1 MKFNFKIQIK
11 YLLFFLFSNLIILES
26 YSIESLKWYTEDY
39 PPFNYRSA
47 DGKMNSGIAI
57 ELLEA
62 THRNLYKKGK
72 INKSVSRKH
81 YRLVPWQRAYNK
93 ALKKGRKN
101 VVFST
106 TRTEEREKLFKWFGP
121 IASNKNVLFALK
133 GQAKLKK
140 ENIKRAIQ
148 QGKVTGIRGD
158 VGLNYVSSKIGVSEK
173 YFVIAN
179 SADAM
184 FRLLKRR
191 RVKFMSYGELTTFHL
206 IKKLNLKLSDFEVV
220 YTLAE
225 SELWYAVN
233 KSVSDRTVK
242 IYQESLEDAKNK
254 NLKLK
259 NKLKKDFNLNIEETK
274 LKNSL
279 FSEKNCP
286 HKKVACGRW

>member
-1 MKFNFKIQIK
+1 MKLNLKAQTK
-11 YLLFFLFSNLIILES
+11 YLLFFLIFNLLTLES

-39 PPFNYRSA
+39 PPFNYRSV
-47 DGKMNSGIAI
+47 DGNKNSGIAI

-62 THRNLYKKGK
+62 THNNLYKKGK
-72 INKSVSRKH
+72 INKALSRKT

-93 ALKKGRKN
+93 ALKNGRKN

-121 IASNKNVLFALK
+121 IARNKNVLFALK

-140 ENIKRAIQ
+140 GNIKRAIE

-158 VGLNYVSSKIGVSEK
+158 VGLNYVSNKIGVSDK

-206 IKKLNLKLSDFEVV
+206 IKKLKLNLNDFEVV

-233 KSVSDRTVK
+233 KSVSDMTVRA
-242 IYQESLEDAKNK
+242 YQQSLEDAKK
-254 NLKLK
+254 SNLKLK
-259 NKLKKDFNLNIEETK
+259 NKLIKDFNLNIEDTK

-279 FSEKNCP
+279 FYENKCP